1 MATSIIDGAVEEA
14 TFKRAFRKMQVWG
27 PLKFR
32 LRDGSTKTLDK
43 VIIDASLAPYI
54 TPGNSGRFY
63 CYAAIDHRGIHGVRT
78 DGGEA
83 HYAFA
88 RNNEISGIICAVV
101 GLFLTI
107 MYIAFWDKVSIWG
120 LICIVL
126 GVPLYFLYR
135 QTRLDAEKQFDADS
149 AYVAPPAAVPAQ

>member
-1 MATSIIDGAVEEA
+1 MATSIIDGTVEEA

-43 VIIDASLAPYI
+43 VIIDASLAPFI

-78 DGGEA
+78 DRGEA
-83 HYAFA
+83 VYGFA
-88 RNNEISGIICAVV
+88 RNNEISGIICAVA
-101 GLFLTI
+101 GLFLTV
-107 MYIAFWDKVSIWG
+107 MYIAFMDGVSIWG

-135 QTRLDAEKQFDADS
+135 QTRLDAEKQFAADS
-149 AYVAPPAAVPAQ
+149 AYMAPPAAVPAQ